1 LKTAAILAAASQ
13 TLPAQHTHSAEAVTQ
28 IAVPLK
34 PKVFSAEELATL
46 AALTDL
52 IIPRTDTPGASDAG
66 VPVLID
72 NAIAGSRAAQKEWRS
87 CLAWFNQQAGGTFRS
102 LSNAQQVAILKP
114 ISRETKTAGARW
126 FTLLKD
132 STIDLY
138 YSTKEG
144 LVTELGWHGNTYL
157 TKFEGCTHPEHQS

>member
-1 LKTAAILAAASQ
+1 LKTAAILAAAAQ

-34 PKVFSAEELATL
+34 PKVFSADELATL
-46 AALTDL
+46 SVLTDL
-52 IIPRTDTPGASDAG
+52 IIPRTDTPGASDVG

-72 NAIAGSRAAQKEWRS
+72 NAIARFPAAQKEWRN
-87 CLAWFNQQAGGTFRS
+87 CLAWFNQQAGGNFRS
-102 LSNAQQVAILKP
+102 LSNAQQIAILKP
-114 ISRETKTAGARW
+114 ISGQTKTAGARW

-144 LVTELGWHGNTYL
+144 LADELGWHGNTYR
-157 TKFEGCTHPEHQS
+157 TKFDGCTHPEHQS